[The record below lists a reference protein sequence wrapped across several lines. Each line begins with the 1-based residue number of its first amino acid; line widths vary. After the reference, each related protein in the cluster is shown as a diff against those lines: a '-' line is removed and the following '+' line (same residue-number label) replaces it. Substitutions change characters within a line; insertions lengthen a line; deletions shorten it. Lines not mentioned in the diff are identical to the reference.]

1 MKAHRFIT
9 LLSFGLSGL
18 LLLPQASA
26 LTFKS
31 GESLTKSNSGNISQ
45 IAPPVDLTNAD
56 PEMVEVQLLL
66 QRFGYVEN
74 GPTGKWS
81 SGYNEGLKRFYQKEL
96 NKNYAG
102 GFTSEAL
109 ADLRRRRLI
118 TIPQQGPITFAEER
132 YDISHLSVKSSF
144 SHLTDKPRYKLH
156 QFGFTAVS
164 SDEIAPPYCYPT
176 PQDCR
181 DEPQVFSPD
190 PHKAVTGDF
199 NGDGFEDIAISWIYF
214 NHTMPRDETPS
225 HIRYYLNDGNG
236 NIVSAPEIYK
246 DGVMPLRHMLY
257 RMEVKD
263 FNGDGVDD
271 LFAGSMGVMMRVK
284 DSDILGDFEPYILLL
299 SDGAGGI
306 YDASHQI
313 QGQENGGLITGGG
326 FAHDAAA
333 GDINC
338 DGYPDIYAGRKLLIN
353 DGVGNFSNAT
363 NQLPRGM
370 GLYTKAPKGTAAIED
385 FNADGC
391 GDLATFD
398 FDGDGHVWLSV
409 DGKHENRKFLS
420 INYNRKHGKKNTMVN
435 HSTTGDIDGDGTP
448 ELLLALG
455 RKDPYY
461 LGRSIA
467 ILKFE
472 NDKFSDVSDKHINDV
487 RDLDGQ
493 RYLQSHSEGNV
504 QLRDHDNDGDLDIL
518 DSTGASHE
526 RKGRFGY
533 TIFEN
538 DGSGQFTQIPQ
549 TEMVYLNELLIDGW
563 EKNRLTIDMAHPIN
577 IDNQGTLDY
586 VSFIFTPWRE
596 NHAARI
602 GYTVLGK

>member
-1 MKAHRFIT
+1 MFRLIICLF
-9 LLSFGLSGL
+9 LLAFSS
-18 LLLPQASA
+18 QVSA

-31 GESLTKSNSGNISQ
+31 GETLDADSPASTVEEVL
-45 IAPPVDLTNAD
+45 PVDLSKAD
-56 PEMVEVQLLL
+56 PNVVEAQMLL
-66 QRFGYVEN
+66 QRFGYVKKSA
-74 GPTGKWS
+74 TGKWNN
-81 SGYNEGLKRFYQKEL
+81 GYSKALKQFYRTDL
-96 NKNYAG
+96 NKSYTGSFSQN
-102 GFTSEAL
+102 AL
-109 ADLRRRRLI
+109 NELRRRRLI
-118 TIPQQGPITFAEER
+118 TMPQQAPITFAEER
-132 YDISHLSVKSSF
+132 YDISHLSVKNSF

-164 SDEIAPPYCYPT
+164 SDEIAPPYCYPS

-199 NGDGFEDIAISWIYF
+199 NGDGFEDIAVSWIYF
-214 NHTMPRDETPS
+214 NHTMPREETPS
-225 HIRYYLNDGNG
+225 HIRFYLNDRNG
-236 NIVSAPEIYK
+236 NLVSAPEIYK

-284 DSDILGDFEPYILLL
+284 DSGILGDFEPYILLL
-299 SDGAGGI
+299 SDGAGGV

-363 NQLPRGM
+363 NELPNGM
-370 GLYTKAPKGTAAIED
+370 GLYTQSPKGTAVIED
-385 FNADGC
+385 FNGDGC

-398 FDGDGHVWLSV
+398 FDGDGHVWLSRN
-409 DGKHENRKFLS
+409 GKHENRKFLS

-435 HSTTGDIDGDGTP
+435 HSATGDIDGDGAP
-448 ELLLALG
+448 ELLIALG

-461 LGRSIA
+461 LGRSIS

-472 NDKFSDVSDKHINDV
+472 NNQFSDVSDNHINDV
-487 RDLDGQ
+487 RDLEGQ
-493 RYLQSHSEGNV
+493 QYLQSHSEGNL

-518 DSTGASHE
+518 DSTGASPE
-526 RKGRFGY
+526 LKGRFGY

-549 TEMVYLNELLIDGW
+549 TEMVYLNEFMIDGW
-563 EKNRLTIDMAHPIN
+563 ERNRLTIDMAHPIN

-596 NHAARI
+596 DNAGRI